1 MTRSHALRR
10 NEGAALITV
19 LGLLVVFMMLGMT
32 WVGFML
38 IENQKSGWEV
48 ENLHTHY
55 AAQGGITAAIETIRT
70 AVTGDGVLDLTAPIE
85 LELPVYRDNS
95 GEEGSL
101 VPSDRRICR
110 VRVQVSDEAARV
122 NINHAPPNVLREILS
137 VDGEKARE
145 IRSNLPRLDD
155 ASGDEGGTRR
165 WFTSV
170 DELVARGLLAPDAL
184 SDEVAQMLTVYTVPD
199 PANASGYMNVNTA
212 SGPVLEALLD
222 ITPDMAAQVM
232 NARPFGDVTE
242 LSAAAGKDPATF
254 NVRPAPDALN
264 SLPAELSFASRCYR
278 MVSTAELVDTYD
290 AENSAVLRTARI
302 EAVVCIDEQGNAEI
316 MYWNESAGRDTTDST
331 QESVPESA
339 PESPAA

>member
-1 MTRSHALRR
+1 MTRSHAFRR

-38 IENQKSGWEV
+38 IENQQSGWDI
-48 ENLHTHY
+48 ENLRANY
-55 AAQGGITAAIETIRT
+55 AAQGGINAAIETVRT
-70 AVTGDGVLDLTAPIE
+70 AVTGDGVLDLTVPIE

-95 GEEGSL
+95 GEGESL
-101 VPSDRRICR
+101 DPSDRQVCR
-110 VRVQVSDEAARV
+110 VLVQISDEAARV

-137 VDGEKARE
+137 IDGEKARE
-145 IRSNLPRLDD
+145 IRSKLPRLDD
-155 ASGDEGGTRR
+155 VSGDEDGARR
-165 WFTSV
+165 WFTRV
-170 DELVARGLLAPDAL
+170 DELVTRGLLAPDAL
-184 SDEVAQMLTVYTVPD
+184 PGDVAQMLTVYTVPD

-222 ITPDMAAQVM
+222 ITPDMAAQVI

-264 SLPAELSFASRCYR
+264 SLPAELSFTSRCYR
-278 MVSTAELVDTYD
+278 MVSTAKLVDTYD
-290 AENSAVLRTARI
+290 TENSAVLRTARI
-302 EAVVCIDEQGNAEI
+302 EAVVCIDGQGNARI
-316 MYWNESAGRDTTDST
+316 MYWNESAGRDTT
-331 QESVPESA
+331 ESAPESA
-339 PESPAA
+339 PESPVA

>member
-1 MTRSHALRR
+1 
-10 NEGAALITV
+10 V
-19 LGLLVVFMMLGMT
+19 LGLLVVFMLLGMT

-55 AAQGGITAAIETIRT
+55 AAQGGINAAIEAVRSTTT
-70 AVTGDGVLDLTAPIE
+70 AGAALDLTAPIE

-95 GEEGSL
+95 GEGESL
-101 VPSDRRICR
+101 EPSGRQVCR
-110 VRVQVSDEAARV
+110 VRVQLSDEAARV

-137 VDGEKARE
+137 VPGEKARE
-145 IRSNLPRLDD
+145 IRSKLPRLDD
-155 ASGDEGGTRR
+155 VSGDDDGARR

-170 DELVARGLLAPDAL
+170 DELVTRGLLAPDEL
-184 SDEVAQMLTVYTVPD
+184 SVEVAQMLTVYTVPD
-199 PANASGYMNVNTA
+199 PANASGYLNVNTA

-222 ITPDMAAQVM
+222 ITPDMAAQVI
-232 NARPFGDVTE
+232 NARPFGDVIE

-278 MVSTAELVDTYD
+278 LVSTAELVDTYD

-302 EAVVCIDEQGNAEI
+302 EAVVCIDDQGNARI
-316 MYWNESAGRDTTDST
+316 MYWNESAGRDTTEST
-331 QESVPESA
+331 QEFVPETA